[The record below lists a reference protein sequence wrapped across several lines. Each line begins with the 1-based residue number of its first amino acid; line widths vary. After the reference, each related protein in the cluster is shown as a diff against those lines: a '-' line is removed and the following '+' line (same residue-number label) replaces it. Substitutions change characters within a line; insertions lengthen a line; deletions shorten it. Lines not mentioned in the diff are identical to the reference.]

1 MNSKRVWLLVALPAI
16 AAAVALAVQQR
27 AQPLQDGSPF
37 DGARAFSDLETI
49 VGFGARPS
57 GSPNLEMTRDY
68 IVDELRAAGLEP
80 ILDEFVASTPAGPI
94 AMANI
99 RAVRPGRGDG
109 TIAVAGHYDTK
120 RFDFEFLGANDGGSS
135 AAVLLELARVAGSL
149 DLDHSLELI
158 FFDGEEAVRDWTSA
172 DSLYGSRYDV
182 DRRYEAG
189 TLRDLGALLLV
200 DMIGDRDLGILQD
213 TSSTGWLKTL
223 IWETAGELDYGP
235 HFLPDASGIDDD
247 HRPYLNAGIP
257 AVDLI
262 DFDYDFWHT
271 AQDTLDKTD
280 PASLK
285 VVGDVLYHALPRIDA
300 RLSPV
305 P

>member
-1 MNSKRVWLLVALPAI
+1 MSSKRIWLPVAVLAI
-16 AAAVALAVQQR
+16 AVAVVLGVQPR
-27 AQPLQDGSPF
+27 AQSREDASPF
-37 DGARAFSDLETI
+37 DATRAFSDLERI

-57 GSPNLEMTRDY
+57 GSSNLAMTRDY
-68 IVDELRAAGLEP
+68 IVSELEAAGLDP

-94 AMANI
+94 PMVNI
-99 RAVRPGRGDG
+99 RAVWPGRGSG
-109 TIAVAGHYDTK
+109 TIGVAGHYDTK

-135 AAVLLELARVAGSL
+135 AAVVLELARVAGSL

-158 FFDGEEAVRDWTSA
+158 FFDGEEAVRDWTAS

-182 DRRYEAG
+182 DRRYGAG
-189 TLRDLGALLLV
+189 TLRQLGALVLV

-223 IWETAGELDYGP
+223 IWETAGEMDYGQ
-235 HFLPDASGIDDD
+235 HFLRDASGIDDD

-262 DFDYDFWHT
+262 DFDYDYWHT

-280 PASLK
+280 AASLK
-285 VVGDVLYHALPRIDA
+285 VVGDVVYRALERIDG
-300 RLSPV
+300 RLASNP
-305 P
+305 